1 MAAGCAKEQRHE
13 PEQLADAPKIIAE
26 MAEPLT
32 RTCIDADDAA
42 NGGTL
47 AMLWKTTD
55 AIGVFTA
62 SNSNV
67 KYVNEAV
74 EEVPNA
80 SFAATASVSGD
91 ITAVYY
97 PYDAANDGKSATA
110 LTGTIPAEQA
120 MGDAITGD
128 YKYGT
133 LKSVTADDGYKFKF
147 NNIFSLVRFK
157 IDATGTA
164 LEGKTLESVTMT
176 VTRDGAA
183 VPVTGDF
190 TFSAVDGTYTEGT
203 TSNELK
209 TVWNQTLDGAVSSFA
224 TVFPE
229 VQSGDNLTFTFKA
242 EELTATL
249 TVTSKADFESEMYYT
264 FPLTLANFSGL
275 KIVKNISG
283 NFTAATLNVDGLP
296 NILGINSD
304 GPGSSGTSTI
314 GSIISSLGWD
324 FVGFSEDF
332 EHHSNLT
339 SAMSGYTFGKHRGSV
354 SASAIY
360 KTFDTDGLEFATKN
374 TTCSFSAENIV
385 AFTSSYGDVFSGA
398 NTCIKKGIRHYVV
411 ELSGGI
417 AIDVIITHMNTYKTD
432 SHKAAQHAQL
442 TQIAEY
448 INTISATNK
457 RPVIFMGDTN
467 CRYTRHDFQTY
478 FWSKLNSSTLTWA
491 DPWVDSH
498 RGGTYPTY
506 GTRSLMIRSN
516 FAGDTDN
523 DIVCSDDQRGEVVDK
538 IIYFNVAGAS
548 VQIEALEC
556 YNDITNFTE
565 STESVTYE
573 EVMTEDANGNIAENQ
588 TVSYTKNI
596 GYADHFPV
604 VAKFSY
610 SGTITVE

>member
-1 MAAGCAKEQRHE
+1 MKIRTILAAMAVVMAAGCAKEQE
-13 PEQLADAPKIIAE
+13 GAEGIVVDAPKIIAE

-55 AIGVFTA
+55 AVGVFTA

-67 KYVNEAV
+67 RYVNEAV

-80 SFAATASVSGD
+80 SFAATASVNGD

-97 PYDAANDGKSATA
+97 PYDAVNDGKSTIS

-133 LKSVTADDGYKFKF
+133 LKAVTAEGGYKFKF

-176 VTRDGAA
+176 VTRDGAT

-190 TFSAVDGTYTEGT
+190 KFSAVDGTYTEGT

-229 VQSGDNLTFTFKA
+229 VQSGDKLAFTFKA

-249 TVTSKADFESEMYYT
+249 TVTSKADFAPAMYYT

-275 KIVKNISG
+275 KVEKTVSG
-283 NFTAATLNVDGLP
+283 TFKAATYNVDGLP
-296 NILGINSD
+296 QKISFITVNGD
-304 GPGSSGTSTI
+304 GPGSSGTANISK
-314 GSIISSLGWD
+314 SIAADNWD
-324 FVGFSEDF
+324 FIGFSEDF
-332 EHHSNLT
+332 EYHSELT
-339 SAMSGYTFGKHRGSV
+339 GELSSIYTFGTHRGSV
-354 SASAIY
+354 NASALY
-360 KTFDTDGLEFATKN
+360 STLDTDGLCFATRKS
-374 TTCSFSAENIV
+374 TCAFSGEMWTE
-385 AFTSSYGDVFSGA
+385 FSSASGGLSSGA
-398 NTCIKKGIRHYVV
+398 NTCIKKGFRHYVV
-411 ELSGGI
+411 TLADGTE
-417 AIDVIITHMNTYKTD
+417 IDVIITHMNTY
-432 SHKAAQHAQL
+432 SSSGSGHINAQHAQL
-442 TQIAEY
+442 KQVAQY
-448 INTISATNK
+448 INSIRSNN

-478 FWSKLNSSTLTWA
+478 FWGVLDSDLEVN
-491 DPWVDSH
+491 DPWVDFMWD
-498 RGGTYPTY
+498 GVYPTY
-506 GTRSLMIRSN
+506 PSNSLVVEDATGTS
-516 FAGDTDN
+516 DTD
-523 DIVCSDDQRGEVVDK
+523 IICSSQKGEVVDK
-538 IIYFNVAGAS
+538 IIYINNPNAA
-548 VQIEALEC
+548 VQISA
-556 YNDITNFTE
+556 NDYLRD
-565 STESVTYE
+565 SAYQ
-573 EVMTEDANGNIAENQ
+573 GL
-588 TVSYTKNI
+588 
-596 GYADHFPV
+596 ADHWPIV
-604 VAKFSY
+604 VEFSY
-610 SGTITVE
+610 SGTITMK

>member
-339 SAMSGYTFGKHRGSV
+339 SAMSG
-354 SASAIY
+354 
-360 KTFDTDGLEFATKN
+360 
-374 TTCSFSAENIV
+374 
-385 AFTSSYGDVFSGA
+385 
-398 NTCIKKGIRHYVV
+398 
-411 ELSGGI
+411 
-417 AIDVIITHMNTYKTD
+417 
-432 SHKAAQHAQL
+432 
-442 TQIAEY
+442 
-448 INTISATNK
+448 
-457 RPVIFMGDTN
+457 
-467 CRYTRHDFQTY
+467 
-478 FWSKLNSSTLTWA
+478 
-491 DPWVDSH
+491 
-498 RGGTYPTY
+498 
-506 GTRSLMIRSN
+506 
-516 FAGDTDN
+516 
-523 DIVCSDDQRGEVVDK
+523 
-538 IIYFNVAGAS
+538 
-548 VQIEALEC
+548 
-556 YNDITNFTE
+556 
-565 STESVTYE
+565 
-573 EVMTEDANGNIAENQ
+573 
-588 TVSYTKNI
+588 
-596 GYADHFPV
+596 
-604 VAKFSY
+604 
-610 SGTITVE
+610 